1 MNRIY
6 VTDIESID
14 QDGRINRAEV
24 EVLDGDKPENMDI
37 IRNLVTVVQMKDEQ
51 LSVEFFQEETGIS
64 LLKEITV
71 NPLEEGIDQVDLLKL
86 GQAPLRAII
95 KDITDV
101 NTIIISSMFEDLTLK
116 EEKEYFLQS
125 IVFSPNEETYKA
137 VVEALKDEGQESGAI
152 TFDIGQIVES
162 LNVNQVVEGVKK
174 HMRENNNPTHRSDLQ
189 LEHTLVTA
197 IYNVVGSVK
206 FADMV
211 RIHKEK
217 QTLLAD
223 FPDVEKLEDGSVVGN
238 SVESV
243 E

>member
-6 VTDIESID
+6 VTDIGKID
-14 QDGRINRAEV
+14 QDGNINRAEV
-24 EVLDGDKPENMDI
+24 EVLEGDKPANMEI
-37 IRNLVTVVQMKDEQ
+37 IRNLVTVVNFKDEQ
-51 LSVEFFQEETGIS
+51 LAVEFFQEEDGIS
-64 LLKEITV
+64 LLKEIPVETLV
-71 NPLEEGIDQVDLLKL
+71 EGVDEVDLIKL
-86 GQAPLRAII
+86 GQAPIRAML
-95 KDITDV
+95 DEVTEE
-101 NTIIISSMFEDLTLK
+101 NTIIISSMFEDLTMK

-125 IVFSPNEETYKA
+125 IVFSPNEETYSA
-137 VVEALKDEGQESGAI
+137 LVEKLKSEGQESGSV

-162 LNVNQVVEGVKK
+162 FNVNQVVEGVKK

-189 LEHTLVTA
+189 LEHTLVTT
-197 IYNVVGSVK
+197 IYHVVGSVK

-223 FPDVEKLEDGSVVGN
+223 FPEVEAVEEVV
-238 SVESV
+238 ET